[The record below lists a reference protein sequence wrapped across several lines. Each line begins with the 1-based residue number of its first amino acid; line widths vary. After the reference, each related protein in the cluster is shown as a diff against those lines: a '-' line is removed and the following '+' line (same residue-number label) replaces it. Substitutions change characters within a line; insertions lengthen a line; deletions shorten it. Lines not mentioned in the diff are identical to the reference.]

1 MLNGLAYDAWNYK
14 LHLVRNAHI
23 KKGSRAQAEEL
34 LNQKSRKE
42 AEQVL
47 WDLVKEEKSETKE
60 EKQAKTACLKSLR
73 SAKNSLN

>member
-1 MLNGLAYDAWNYK
+1 M
-14 LHLVRNAHI
+14 RNAHI
-23 KKGSRAQAEEL
+23 KKGSRAQAEEF
-34 LNQKSRKE
+34 LNQKSAKR